1 MTTVLIAENKP
12 RISDLLVKGLQKAGY
27 ETQVETES
35 VNILK
40 LSLSGKIDLILL
52 NLMMSH
58 VNGLSVLHQMQEYAV
73 QIPVI
78 VLTEREE
85 IQRDEV
91 LGLGAKE
98 LIRHPFL
105 FKELFTHIRRYI

>member
-1 MTTVLIAENKP
+1 MATVLIAENKP
-12 RISDLLVKGLQKAGY
+12 RISDLLVKGLLKAGY
-27 ETQVETES
+27 AAQVETEGS
-35 VNILK
+35 NILT
-40 LSLSGKIDLILL
+40 LSLSGTIDLILL
-52 NLMMSH
+52 NLMMSD
-58 VNGLSVLHQMQEYAV
+58 VNGICVLHQMQEHAV
-73 QIPVI
+73 QTPVI